1 MGPFRIVNAALGPL
15 THNGGMERGQ
25 VHYELFVRRQPGSGW
40 SLEIATEDRA
50 RAVETAE
57 QALADGRVAAV
68 RVTKETL
75 DEETRE
81 FRSVT
86 ILSKG
91 APERTK
97 AKKVREDT
105 EPLCVSPSDLYS
117 CHARER
123 IGRLLDNWLA
133 RNKATPFELLHRPDL
148 VEKLEASGVELQHA
162 IQKIAI
168 PEAQARGIGVH
179 QLIRSFQQ
187 LAERAIERLLKDN
200 RKGVLPDL
208 DKEGFAAAAER
219 LVSEPDRGYLLGA
232 GVAAAIAPARTWG
245 DKVGLLLDLADA
257 APQEPQARAA
267 ALQVLEQPLTEILGS
282 RAGLADLLGPDLD
295 LGGQLAAMTRM
306 AGAEAVE
313 AMIQMDAKVA
323 RIMPTLSAPAARL
336 AGWLSGPAFESG
348 RVAIAQ
354 RVLRELV
361 GPRRLKPGD
370 ADAEIDLLRGLAMA
384 LTAAGDRVLS
394 LDDIHGAFSARS
406 KMLVTSDF
414 VEALLGEGM
423 TACEEVEALIRLA
436 ENVTGAANKRQAAR
450 YLGANVSALRFEK
463 ELRNGPDSPAG
474 RMAMLAALQK
484 HVLRAGLV
492 VEDAAPIQAKIGEI
506 GGMIEADGK
515 IVALIARAPAP
526 VVHRLN
532 LLLRIAIGEAAP
544 LGPAADRARGEALK
558 LVRNPDLREE
568 LARSPE
574 AVEKVRGLMQSAGM
588 AA

>member
-1 MGPFRIVNAALGPL
+1 MD
-15 THNGGMERGQ
+15 RGQ
-25 VHYELFVRRQPGSGW
+25 VHYEFFVRRQPGSGW
-40 SLEIATEDRA
+40 SLELATEDRA

-97 AKKVREDT
+97 VKKVREDT
-105 EPLCVSPSDLYS
+105 EPLCVSPSDLYT

-123 IGRLLDNWLA
+123 IGRLLDNWLL
-133 RNKATPFELLHRPDL
+133 RNKATAFELLHRPDL
-148 VEKLEASGVELQHA
+148 VEKLEASGIELQHA

-179 QLIRSFQQ
+179 ELIRSFQQ
-187 LAERAIERLLKDN
+187 LAERAIERLLKDH

-208 DKEGFAAAAER
+208 DREGFAAAAER
-219 LVSEPDRGYLLGA
+219 LIAEPERAYLLGA
-232 GVAAAIAPARTWG
+232 GVAASIAPARTWSE
-245 DKVGLLLDLADA
+245 KVGRLLDLADA

-267 ALQVLEQPLTEILGS
+267 ALQVIEQPLAEILGS
-282 RAGLADLLGPDLD
+282 RSGLADLLGPDLD
-295 LGGQLAAMTRM
+295 LGGQLAAMTRL
-306 AGAEAVE
+306 AGADAVE
-313 AMIQMDAKVA
+313 ALIGFDTKVS
-323 RIMPTLSAPAARL
+323 RIMPALSEPAERL
-336 AGWLSGPAFESG
+336 ARWLSGSAFESC

-361 GPRRLKPGD
+361 GPRRLKSGD
-370 ADAEIDLLRGLAMA
+370 AAGEIELLRGLAMA
-384 LTAAGDRVLS
+384 LTAAGDRVLT

-406 KMLVTSDF
+406 KMLVNSDF
-414 VEALLGEGM
+414 VEALLGDEM
-423 TACEEVEALIRLA
+423 TAREEVESLIWLA
-436 ENVTGAANKRQAAR
+436 ENVTGGANKRQAAR
-450 YLGANVSALRFEK
+450 YLSANVSALRFEK
-463 ELRNGPDSPAG
+463 EMRYGPDSPAT
-474 RMAMLAALQK
+474 RMAALAALQK
-484 HVLRAGLV
+484 GVLRAGLV
-492 VEDAAPIQAKIGEI
+492 VEDAAPIQVKIGEI

-515 IVALIARAPAP
+515 IVAMIAKAPAP
-526 VVHRLN
+526 AVHRLN

-544 LGPAADRARGEALK
+544 MGPAADRAKSEAMK
-558 LVRNPDLREE
+558 LVRNPELREE

-574 AVEKVRGLMQSAGM
+574 AVDKVRGLMQSAGM

>member
-1 MGPFRIVNAALGPL
+1 MD
-15 THNGGMERGQ
+15 RGQ

-75 DEETRE
+75 DPETRE

-91 APERTK
+91 APERTR
-97 AKKVREDT
+97 ARKVRENT
-105 EPLCVSPSDLYS
+105 EPLCVSPSDLYT

-123 IGRLLDNWLA
+123 IGRLLDNFLA
-133 RNKATPFELLHRPDL
+133 RHKATPFELLHRPDL
-148 VEKLEASGVELQHA
+148 VEKLEASGIDLQHA

-179 QLIRSFQQ
+179 EIIRSFQT
-187 LAERAIERLLKDN
+187 LAERAIERLMKDH
-200 RKGVLPDL
+200 RQGLLPDL
-208 DKEGFAAAAER
+208 DREGFAAAVER
-219 LVSEPDRGYLLGA
+219 LVADPDRGYLLGA
-232 GVAAAIAPARTWG
+232 GVAASIAPARTWSE
-245 DKVGLLLDLADA
+245 KVSRLLDLADV
-257 APQEPQARAA
+257 APREPQARAV
-267 ALQVLEQPLTEILGS
+267 ALQVLEQPLAEILGS
-282 RAGLADLLGPDLD
+282 KAGLTDLLGADLD
-295 LGGQLAAMTRM
+295 LGDQLAAMTRL
-306 AGAEAVE
+306 AGADPVE
-313 AMIQMDAKVA
+313 ALIAIDPKVA
-323 RIMPTLSAPAARL
+323 RFMPALAGPAARL
-336 AGWLSGPAFESG
+336 ASWLSGPAFESG

-384 LTAAGDRVLS
+384 LTAAGDRVLG

-406 KMLVTSDF
+406 TALVTSDF
-414 VEALLGEGM
+414 VEALLGAGM
-423 TACEEVEALIRLA
+423 GAREEVEALIRLA
-436 ENVTGAANKRQAAR
+436 ENVTGGANKRQAAR
-450 YLGANVSALRFEK
+450 YLSANVSALRFEK
-463 ELRNGPDSPAG
+463 ELRYGPDSPAS
-474 RMAMLAALQK
+474 RMASLAALQK

-492 VEDAAPIQAKIGEI
+492 AEDAAPVQAKIGEI
-506 GGMIEADGK
+506 GGLIEADGK
-515 IVALIARAPAP
+515 IVALIAKAPAP
-526 VVHRLN
+526 AVHRLN
-532 LLLRIAIGEAAP
+532 LLLRMAIGEAAP
-544 LGPAADRARGEALK
+544 LGAAADRARGEALK
-558 LVRNPDLREE
+558 LVRHPDLREE

-574 AVEKVRGLMQSAGM
+574 AVERVRGLMQSAGM

>member
-1 MGPFRIVNAALGPL
+1 
-15 THNGGMERGQ
+15 MERGQ

-40 SLEIATEDRA
+40 SLELATEDRA

-97 AKKVREDT
+97 VRKVREDT

-123 IGRLLDNWLA
+123 IGRLLDNWLL

-148 VEKLEASGVELQHA
+148 VEKLEASGIDLQHA

-179 QLIRSFQQ
+179 ELIRSFQQ
-187 LAERAIERLLKDN
+187 LAERAIERLLKDH

-208 DKEGFAAAAER
+208 DREGFAAAAER
-219 LVSEPDRGYLLGA
+219 LISEPDRAYLLGA
-232 GVAAAIAPARTWG
+232 GVAASIAPAKTWSE
-245 DKVGLLLDLADA
+245 KVGRLLDLADA

-267 ALQVLEQPLTEILGS
+267 ALQVIEQPLTEILGS
-282 RAGLADLLGPDLD
+282 RSGLADLLGADLD
-295 LGGQLAAMTRM
+295 LGGQLAAMTRL
-306 AGAEAVE
+306 AGADAVE
-313 AMIQMDAKVA
+313 ALIGFDTKVS
-323 RIMPTLSAPAARL
+323 RIMPPLSEPAARL
-336 AGWLSGPAFESG
+336 SSWLSGPAFEAC

-361 GPRRLKPGD
+361 GPRRLKPGE
-370 ADAEIDLLRGLAMA
+370 AAAEIDLLRGLAMA

-406 KMLVTSDF
+406 KMLVNSDF
-414 VEALLGEGM
+414 VEALLGKEM
-423 TACEEVEALIRLA
+423 TAREEVESLIWLA
-436 ENVTGAANKRQAAR
+436 ENVTGGANKRQAAR
-450 YLGANVSALRFEK
+450 YLSANVSALRFEK
-463 ELRNGPDSPAG
+463 EMRYGPDSPAT
-474 RMAMLAALQK
+474 RMASLATLQRS
-484 HVLRAGLV
+484 VLRAGLV
-492 VEDAAPIQAKIGEI
+492 VEDASPIQVKIGEI

-515 IVALIARAPAP
+515 IVAVIAKAPAP

-544 LGPAADRARGEALK
+544 MGPAAERARSEAMK
-558 LVRNPDLREE
+558 LVRNPELREE

-574 AVEKVRGLMQSAGM
+574 AVDKVRGLMQSAGM